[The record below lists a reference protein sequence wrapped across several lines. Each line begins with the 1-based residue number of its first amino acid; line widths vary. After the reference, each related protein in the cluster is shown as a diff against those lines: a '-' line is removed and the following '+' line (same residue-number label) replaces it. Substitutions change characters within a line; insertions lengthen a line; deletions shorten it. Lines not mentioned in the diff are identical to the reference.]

1 MFKYLELVAKKLIK
15 YLSMAP
21 EEWLNFIQNATK
33 TAIIQDGKVFTK
45 IYFKV

>member
-1 MFKYLELVAKKLIK
+1 
-15 YLSMAP
+15 MAP

-45 IYFKV
+45 IYFNV